1 MSELDNGYINSD
13 FGQEKEEKEAQTRQN
28 QIDHSQ
34 IGAPIKLVEVKS
46 PQMTAEIT
54 FPKPV
59 SFSEP
64 VTGTRNEDIFD
75 KKTNAVFPE
84 DNEESYFINKSG
96 VKDFSVM
103 DEHADRWAAYRTEP
117 EPKQRNWIP
126 VIIGVALVVGLIA
139 GFGTMFMSLQSAERE
154 QSSALSSTK
163 ATTEV
168 QETMEEVESVESTE
182 VLVVEESTEAVEAE
196 STETTES
203 TQESS
208 FTREPLVMEE
218 STVKTFIE
226 DSENIGYGV
235 TYDAERAEQML
246 DALEELYEQMPERNE

>member
-1 MSELDNGYINSD
+1 MSELDNGYINSN

-64 VTGTRNEDIFD
+64 VTGTRHEDIFD
-75 KKTNAVFPE
+75 RKNSAVFPE
-84 DNEESYFINKSG
+84 NEEEAYFINENA
-96 VKDFSVM
+96 VKDFDVL
-103 DEHADRWAAYRTEP
+103 DEHADRWAAYRTTP
-117 EPKQRNWIP
+117 EPKKRNWIP
-126 VIIGVALVVGLIA
+126 VCIAVIFILGLVV
-139 GFGTMFMSLQSAERE
+139 GFGTMYEKIQSIEE
-154 QSSALSSTK
+154 KLLSASPNTETIVK
-163 ATTEV
+163 VPETVEEAEV
-168 QETMEEVESVESTE
+168 QESTAEVAATQESMEI
-182 VLVVEESTEAVEAE
+182 VEAE
-196 STETTES
+196 STES